1 MFGARC
7 DSKHLKLSTWEAEA
21 RISLVSSKSA
31 KVAFVFRGKISYDL
45 CWLGTCYRA
54 KNNLKLQLSC
64 LHFPTTEIT
73 YLCYVRF
80 IQCQRSNVGL
90 YVRELEIHTSR
101 IMMIWELGR

>member
-7 DSKHLKLSTWEAEA
+7 DSKHLKLSTGEAEA
-21 RISLVSSKSA
+21 RISLVSTKSA
-31 KVAFVFRGKISYDL
+31 KVAFVFRGKILYEL
-45 CWLGTCYRA
+45 RWPGICYGA
-54 KNNLKLQLSC
+54 KYNLNLQLSC

-80 IQCQRSNVGL
+80 IQGQRSNLGL
-90 YVRELEIHTSR
+90 YVQELEIHTSR